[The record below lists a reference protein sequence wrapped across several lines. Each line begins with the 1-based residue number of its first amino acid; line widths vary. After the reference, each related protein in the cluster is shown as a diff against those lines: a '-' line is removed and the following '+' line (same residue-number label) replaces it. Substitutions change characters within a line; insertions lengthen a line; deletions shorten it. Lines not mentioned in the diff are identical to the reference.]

1 MASETKKVV
10 LAYSGGLDT
19 SCILVWLIDQG
30 YEVIAFLADV
40 GQEEDFA
47 AAKEKAIKLGAKKIY
62 IEDLK
67 EQFVSE
73 FIWPSVQANAIYEDR
88 YLLGTAIARPCISR
102 RQTEIA
108 IKEGAKYVSHGAT
121 GKGNDQI
128 RFELT
133 YYALYPGVTVI
144 APWKMPE
151 FYEKYQ
157 GRTALFEYAK
167 SKNIPL
173 PVTPKSPWSMDG
185 NLMHISYESGILED
199 PNVVGPK
206 DIWQM
211 TTDPKDAPN
220 EPDVIEI
227 EFKRGKPVGVK
238 NAADGTSLT
247 NCLQLFSYLN
257 KIGGKHGVGRIDIV
271 ENRQIGMKSRGLY
284 ETPGG
289 EILRHAHL
297 DIETLTLDKEL
308 RRIKSYISDRFS
320 EMVYNGLWF
329 SPECDY
335 ARSCIDNSQELVEG
349 NVKLSIFKG
358 HVYVISRN
366 SAMSLYDQEL
376 VSMDVKGS
384 YDPRDA
390 AGFIKVSSLR
400 LSEYTRLQKMHKKE

>member
-199 PNVVGPK
+199 PNVVGPN

>member
-199 PNVVGPK
+199 PNVVGPS

>member
-1 MASETKKVV
+1 MSEKKTVV

-30 YEVIAFLADV
+30 YDVIAFLADV
-40 GQEEDFA
+40 GQEEDFEA
-47 AAKEKAIKLGAKKIY
+47 ARAKALKLGAKKIY

-67 EQFVSE
+67 AEFVQE

-88 YLLGTAIARPCISR
+88 YLLGTAIARPCIAR
-102 RQTEIA
+102 KQAEIA
-108 IKEGAKYVSHGAT
+108 MKEGAKYVSHGAT

-151 FYEKYQ
+151 FYEKYS
-157 GRTALFEYAK
+157 GRQALFEYAK

-173 PVTPKSPWSMDG
+173 PVTPKSPWSMDA

-199 PNVVGPK
+199 PNEEGPA

-211 TTDPKDAPN
+211 TKNLEDAPN
-220 EPDVIEI
+220 QPDRIEI
-227 EFKRGKPVGVK
+227 DFKQGMPVAVR
-238 NAADGTSLT
+238 NAADGTNLT
-247 NCLQLFSYLN
+247 DAFKIFEYLN
-257 KIGGKHGVGRIDIV
+257 KVGGQHGVGRIDIV

-289 EILRHAHL
+289 EILRKAHL
-297 DIETLTLDKEL
+297 DIETLTMDKEL
-308 RRIKSYISDRFS
+308 RKIKCYISNRFS

-329 SPECDY
+329 SPECEF
-335 ARSCIDNSQELVEG
+335 ARKSIDMSQELVEG
-349 NVKLSIFKG
+349 TVKLAVFKG
-358 HVYVISRN
+358 QVYVKGRDSK
-366 SAMSLYDQEL
+366 MSLYNQEL
-376 VSMDVKGS
+376 VSMDVQGC
-384 YDPRDA
+384 YDPRDS
-390 AGFIKVSSLR
+390 AGFIRVSSLR
-400 LSEYTRLQKMHKKE
+400 LSEYTRLQKIHKK

>member
-1 MASETKKVV
+1 
-10 LAYSGGLDT
+10 
-19 SCILVWLIDQG
+19 
-30 YEVIAFLADV
+30 
-40 GQEEDFA
+40 
-47 AAKEKAIKLGAKKIY
+47 
-62 IEDLK
+62 
-67 EQFVSE
+67 
-73 FIWPSVQANAIYEDR
+73 
-88 YLLGTAIARPCISR
+88 
-102 RQTEIA
+102 
-108 IKEGAKYVSHGAT
+108 VSHGAT

-199 PNVVGPK
+199 PNVVGPN